1 MRRILTYTTLLF
13 ALFINACN
21 NGANPLQ
28 RDTMPTKD
36 SLHFRSG
43 HAQVNGMSMYYE
55 IYGEGKPLVLIHG
68 GGSTIQTTF
77 GRVIPALARHYQLVC
92 VELQAHGRSGDRPG
106 AISFEQDADDVA
118 ALLQYL
124 HIAKAAIFGFSNGG
138 NTALQI
144 AIRHPQLCNKIIAGS
159 ILLKRSGALPAFWSF
174 MNNGTF
180 EQMPQV
186 YKETFLQLNNNDSSR
201 LLNMFHKCAD
211 RMKNFRDFSDEAIRS
226 VTCPVLLINGNA
238 DVATPEHAVAMS
250 KLLPHCTLLIL
261 PGGHGE
267 YIGEITTWKP
277 GDKKYAPVIDMIIQ
291 FLESSEDTVP
301 L

>member
-1 MRRILTYTTLLF
+1 MKRILTNTALLLI
-13 ALFINACN
+13 LFINACT
-21 NGANPLQ
+21 NGVNPLQ
-28 RDTMPTKD
+28 EDTMPTKD
-36 SLHFRSG
+36 SLPFRSG

-77 GRVIPALARHYQLVC
+77 GRVIPALAKHHQLVC

-106 AISFEQDADDVA
+106 DISFEQDADDVA

-124 HIAKAAIFGFSNGG
+124 HIAKADIFGFSNGG
-138 NTALQI
+138 NTALQM
-144 AIRHPQLCNKIIAGS
+144 AIRHPQVCNKIIAGS

-186 YKETFLQLNNNDSSR
+186 YKDAFLQLNNNDSAR
-201 LLNMFHKCAD
+201 LLNMFHKCAN
-211 RMKNFRDFSDEAIRS
+211 RMKGFRDFSDEAIRS
-226 VTCPVLLINGNA
+226 VTCSVLLINGNA

-250 KLLPHCTLLIL
+250 KLLPHCTLLVL

-277 GDKKYAPVIDMIIQ
+277 GDKEYEPAIAMIERFIDNDAAVNAQ
-291 FLESSEDTVP
+291 
-301 L
+301 